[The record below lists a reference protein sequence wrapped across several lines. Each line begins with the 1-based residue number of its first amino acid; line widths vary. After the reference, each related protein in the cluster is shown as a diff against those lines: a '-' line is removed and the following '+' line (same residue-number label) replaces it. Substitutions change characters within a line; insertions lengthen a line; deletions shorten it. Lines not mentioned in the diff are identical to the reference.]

1 MSRFLVV
8 FNRNSGHT
16 LEVRPVGTSAGAAT
30 QARLEAEDAYRA
42 DKNVEIVVLSSSSEA
57 NLRRTHARY
66 FENVSELASRGAAS
80 TSS

>member
-16 LEVRPVGTSAGAAT
+16 LEVRSVSSSAGAAT
-30 QARLEAEDAYRA
+30 RARLEAEDSYRA
-42 DKNVEIVVLSSSSEA
+42 DKNVEVVVLSSSSEA